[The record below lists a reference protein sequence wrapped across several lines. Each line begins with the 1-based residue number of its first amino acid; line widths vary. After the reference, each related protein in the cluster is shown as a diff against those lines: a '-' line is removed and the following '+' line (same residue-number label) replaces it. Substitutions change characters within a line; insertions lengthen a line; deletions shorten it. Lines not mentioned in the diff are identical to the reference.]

1 MLTASFICGPLLVH
15 YVPCVSGSVHKLYCD
30 VCLALLW
37 TNKWRWRYPFLF
49 FTSLDACPVMIGLV
63 LGAYGTSIFVPLFL
77 GNIFAGA
84 PKNECAETNNILC
97 DMTATNFYEASATW
111 SNSSKNDSTHT

>member
-1 MLTASFICGPLLVH
+1 
-15 YVPCVSGSVHKLYCD
+15 
-30 VCLALLW
+30 
-37 TNKWRWRYPFLF
+37 
-49 FTSLDACPVMIGLV
+49 MIGLV

-97 DMTATNFYEASATW
+97 DMTATNFYEASAT
-111 SNSSKNDSTHT
+111 